1 MWNCASVFEAG
12 GTGQLVEA
20 GLEKVRD
27 GAFSATDRGFGG
39 GRRVETIEDEE
50 IALGVVH
57 GGESG
62 DALELI
68 ERGEGVHFVVVD
80 LVPGE
85 WTPVKITVQGDKAK
99 LFVHGSEQP
108 TLVVNDLKNG
118 TTKGAVALWIG
129 PGTVA
134 HFANL
139 KIAK

>member
-68 ERGEGVHFVVVD
+68 EGGEGVHFVVVD
-80 LVPGE
+80 LIPGDVPAGAIGFDADGE
-85 WTPVKITVQGDKAK
+85 I
-99 LFVHGSEQP
+99 HGAE
-108 TLVVNDLKNG
+108 VVADGGQAGHEGEL
-118 TTKGAVALWIG
+118 GAADG
-129 PGTVA
+129 E
-134 HFANL
+134 
-139 KIAK
+139 